1 MCLAE
6 AALAT
11 EEIERGR
18 KGGKKEGREEGR
30 GREGREREG
39 GREGEKERGQSE
51 LEKSS
56 IFKGRNRDGKKA
68 GKTEGKEEFSLLTHS
83 FRWDIT
89 GWGVGV
95 VMFP

>member
-1 MCLAE
+1 M
-6 AALAT
+6 
-11 EEIERGR
+11 
-18 KGGKKEGREEGR
+18 REEGS
-30 GREGREREG
+30 EREG
-39 GREGEKERGQSE
+39 GRGREGEKERGQSE

-56 IFKGRNRDGKKA
+56 IFEEGIEVGKRRGRLRK
-68 GKTEGKEEFSLLTHS
+68 KEEFSLLTHS